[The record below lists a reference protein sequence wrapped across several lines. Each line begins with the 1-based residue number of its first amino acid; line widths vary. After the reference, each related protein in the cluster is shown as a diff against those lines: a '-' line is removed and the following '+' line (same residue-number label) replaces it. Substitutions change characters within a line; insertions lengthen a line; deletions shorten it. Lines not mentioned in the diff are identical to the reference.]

1 MFAIKIKQVKKLY
14 VVVIIRPG
22 ITIISQ
28 SLWLNRN
35 KHCPN
40 MFNQIYHEQHYS
52 ILLHVD
58 TEIHLPVKL
67 NYKH

>member
-14 VVVIIRPG
+14 VVVITVLV
-22 ITIISQ
+22 TIISQ
-28 SLWLNRN
+28 NLWLNRN

-40 MFNQIYHEQHYS
+40 MFNQIYHEQHYI

-58 TEIHLPVKL
+58 TEIHLTVKL

>member
-1 MFAIKIKQVKKLY
+1 
-14 VVVIIRPG
+14 
-22 ITIISQ
+22 
-28 SLWLNRN
+28 
-35 KHCPN
+35 

-52 ILLHVD
+52 ILLHVVD

>member
-1 MFAIKIKQVKKLY
+1 
-14 VVVIIRPG
+14 
-22 ITIISQ
+22 
-28 SLWLNRN
+28 
-35 KHCPN
+35 

>member
-14 VVVIIRPG
+14 VVVITVLV
-22 ITIISQ
+22 TIISQ

-40 MFNQIYHEQHYS
+40 MLNQIYHEQHYS